1 MTTPFQ
7 KQKLRSFIADLAEQ
21 DQWPEDLAEQAS
33 ALTADDPVYPE
44 MAAVANGLV
53 AAIGAGINL
62 GPEEVWP
69 GVKERFLQVVPKGE
83 DGRPDQ
89 LELLTYQCLHALSEG
104 AESEYFRSRLEA
116 FPGPYAAG
124 GFSSAIDYLVYSVAV
139 ELDESPESVYA
150 GVRAGQYSG
159 EGAEAGA
166 TQG

>member
-21 DQWPEDLAEQAS
+21 DQWPEDLAAQAS
-33 ALTADDPVYPE
+33 ELTAESAVYPE
-44 MAAVANGLV
+44 TAAIATGLV
-53 AAIGAGINL
+53 GAIGAGINL
-62 GPEEVWP
+62 GPEDVWP
-69 GVKERFLQVVPKGE
+69 GVKERFLQVAPKGE
-83 DGRPDQ
+83 DGQPGQ

-104 AESEYFRSRLEA
+104 AESEYFCSRLEA
-116 FPGPYAAG
+116 FPGPYAAR

-150 GVRAGQYSG
+150 GVRAGEYSS

-166 TQG
+166 AQG